1 MSGFEGWG
9 RVAEILDARAAEAES
24 SDDENALLDEGQ
36 RASIR
41 VIAER
46 LRDGRRALLIAD
58 EVGMGKTRIA
68 VALIDAV
75 RRCGGRA
82 AIVVPAGLG
91 SQWQAELRLFYPDDR
106 TLLPLRSYE
115 SFVRGF
121 GSEGDDDLTAS
132 WQERRDARLR
142 DRRQQRELPHGA
154 WRDEKILMISHAFA
168 RMAFPQSMNGD
179 IPWRRELM
187 PALEAL
193 CKGRRRNMRDGGR
206 GARRATHRAARAAF
220 ETLAFQSLKIE
231 RALDWR
237 RVSSDHYRRAVL
249 PVIGRA
255 LGRFDLVVIDEA
267 HKARGEDSSLSRILG
282 PLIWEGEDPFRIGM
296 TATPVE
302 LDADQWR
309 STLKRLVN
317 TQNTTTDDGVGGML
331 STLEKPITD
340 YAATAKRLRTE
351 PLSEALVAEFE
362 SVAARFSRALR
373 PYVIRRDKRSDKELK
388 AFQVRHG
395 VDYRDIRTVSVAP
408 ANMGLSWLRA
418 FCAAEALSLL
428 PNTDRA
434 AKRHRLMLEKAH
446 GLDRIILQDE
456 VETPPVERDFW
467 SRNALLPAGTSIFE
481 HPAILAAV
489 NIIEAATAEGRK
501 VLVFGTLVRPLQA
514 LTRLIDARA
523 MIRHLV
529 EGRHW
534 PASRV
539 PAGAEGAV
547 HAALR
552 SPDRPHGAPDSLDG
566 VNLLLKRR
574 YDATHRKRDAS
585 LRAVQREIIVR
596 AREGDETAALISQ
609 IWPAGDPGE
618 LADNSSIALLLEA
631 LESRLAR
638 GLEAHGTE
646 EPTYWTAE
654 RLLEETLALISEIS
668 EGVGDSF
675 AEERPDGS
683 SAQDESQLQLLS
695 SHLANYSGRE
705 GSFARLL
712 YGQTAPQTR
721 RLLQASFNREG
732 SWPMV
737 LVAQST
743 VGREGLNLHEE
754 CRTIV
759 LLHAEWNPGVVEQ
772 QIGRVD
778 RKNSRFLKDYRAG
791 VWRNNETTPP
801 RIEIHCIQMDGGYD
815 SLHWA
820 VLKERWAAL
829 RAQLHGDVVAIQ
841 DREHGQSDPELAGL
855 IKRLDCAAP
864 DFHPKPTMTAQPSP
878 HAERLLAS
886 KTKAASPKIMKST
899 T

>member
-1 MSGFEGWG
+1 MSGFEGWEH
-9 RVAEILDARAAEAES
+9 VAEILDSRAAEAES
-24 SDDENALLDEGQ
+24 LDDENALLDEGQ

-82 AIVVPAGLG
+82 AIVMPAGLG

-121 GSEGDDDLTAS
+121 GSEGDDNLTAG
-132 WQERRDARLR
+132 WQKRRDARLR

-168 RMAFPQSMNGD
+168 RMAFPLPVNGG

-193 CKGRRRNMRDGGR
+193 CRGRRRNMCDGGR
-206 GARRATHRAARAAF
+206 GERRATHRAAHAVF
-220 ETLAFQSLKIE
+220 ETLAFQSLEIE
-231 RALDWR
+231 QALDWR
-237 RVSSDHYRRAVL
+237 RVSSDDYRRAVL

-282 PLIWEGEDPFRIGM
+282 PLIWESEDPFRIGM

-309 STLKRLVN
+309 NTLKRLVD
-317 TQNTTTDDGVGGML
+317 TQSAATDDGVSGRL
-331 STLEKPITD
+331 SALEKPISD

-351 PLSEALVAEFE
+351 PLSEALVTEFE
-362 SVAARFSRALR
+362 SVAARFSCALG

-395 VDYRDIRTVSVAP
+395 IDYRDIRTVSVAP
-408 ANMGLSWLRA
+408 AKMGRDWLRA

-446 GLDRIILQDE
+446 GLDKLILQDG
-456 VETPPVERDFW
+456 VEARAVECDFW
-467 SRNALLPAGTSIFE
+467 SRNALLPVGTSIFE

-489 NIIEAATAEGRK
+489 KTIEAATGEGRK
-501 VLVFGTLVRPLQA
+501 VLVFGTLIRPLQA
-514 LTRLIDARA
+514 LTRLLDARA
-523 MIRHLV
+523 MLRHLA

-534 PASRV
+534 PTSRV
-539 PAGAEGAV
+539 SAGGEDAV

-552 SPDRPHGAPDSLDG
+552 APDRPPRAPDSVDG
-566 VNLLLKRR
+566 VNLLLKER
-574 YDATHRKRDAS
+574 YDSAHRKREIG
-585 LRAVQREIIVR
+585 LRVVRREIIALAR
-596 AREGDETAALISQ
+596 AGEETASIISQ
-609 IWPAGDPGE
+609 IWPAGDAGDFPGE
-618 LADNSSIALLLEA
+618 SRIARLLEA

-638 GLEAHGTE
+638 RPEAHGAG
-646 EPTYWTAE
+646 EPTDWTAE
-654 RLLEETLALISEIS
+654 RLLEEARRLISELS
-668 EGVGDSF
+668 EGAGDGF
-675 AEERPDGS
+675 AEETPDGS
-683 SAQDESQLQLLS
+683 AARDESRLQLLS
-695 SHLANYSGRE
+695 NHLDDYSGRE

-712 YGQTAPQTR
+712 YGQTTPQTR
-721 RLLQASFNREG
+721 RLLQAAFNREG

-737 LVAQST
+737 MVAQSM

-754 CRTIV
+754 CRTVV

-778 RKNSRFLKDYRAG
+778 RKDSRFLKDYRAG
-791 VWRNNETTPP
+791 VWPNNEATPP
-801 RIEIHCIQMDGGYD
+801 RIEIHCIQMEGGYD

-841 DREHGQSDPELAGL
+841 DREHARSDPSVAGL
-855 IKRLDCAAP
+855 IKRLDLAAP
-864 DFHPKPTMTAQPSP
+864 DFHPEPKMIAKPLRRP
-878 HAERLLAS
+878 ER
-886 KTKAASPKIMKST
+886 
-899 T
+899 